1 MKQNHNPLLILA
13 AAQVLPDGPNVPE
26 WVHLLPTAKGAILT
40 FDGRGPYEVVNAE
53 AVIANSLRDPRG
65 IPIDENHSTNLAAP
79 EGREAPARGWVA
91 EMEARAD
98 GIWGRVDWTEA
109 GRTLVGDRAY
119 RGLSPVIMLQADEKT
134 VFSITAASLVNK
146 PNLRDLVSLNA
157 ETQAMTLMEQ
167 ILKALGL
174 AAGATDAEIVAA
186 CKATKPAEDA
196 KPDVALQSAL
206 TEIGVALGV
215 DGANTA
221 AVVAA
226 VKGKAVESGSLVALQ
241 SENAALAGRV
251 AAMETAGK
259 RAASEA
265 FVDAAMT
272 AKRAGLNATT
282 RETYVSLHMSQPAV
296 AEQLISAMPLMGPT
310 GMTAAPPVA
319 AGGAVTS
326 LNAEQS
332 AVATA
337 LGISTETYIATLNAD
352 RANKGV

>member
-1 MKQNHNPLLILA
+1 MKQNLNPLLVLA
-13 AAQVLPDGPNVPE
+13 AAQGLPDGPNVPE

-40 FDGRGPYEVVNAE
+40 FDGRGPYTVVNAE

-91 EMEARAD
+91 QMEARAD

-109 GRTLVGDRAY
+109 GRALVGDRAY
-119 RGLSPVIMLQADEKT
+119 RGLSPVILLQADAKT

-157 ETQAMTLMEQ
+157 ETHAMTLMEQ

-174 AAGATDAEIVAA
+174 AAGATDAEIIAA
-186 CKATKPAEDA
+186 CKATKPAADP
-196 KPDVALQSAL
+196 KPELQSAL
-206 TEIGVALGV
+206 VEIGVALGI
-215 DGANTA
+215 DGTNTA
-221 AVVAA
+221 AIVAA
-226 VKGKAVESGSLVALQ
+226 VKGKTVESGSLVALQ
-241 SENAALAGRV
+241 AENTALAGRV
-251 AAMETAGK
+251 ATMETASK

-265 FVDAAMT
+265 FVDAAIA

-282 RETYVSLHMSQPAV
+282 RETYIALHMEQPAM
-296 AEQLISAMPLMGPT
+296 AETMIKGMPLMGPS
-310 GMTAAPPVA
+310 GLTAAPPA
-319 AGGAVTS
+319 ADGTVTS
-326 LNAEQS
+326 LNAEQA
-332 AVATA
+332 AVATQ
-337 LGISTETYIATLNAD
+337 LGISKETYLATLQAD